1 MKKLIY
7 LASICFAMMATSC
20 EDFLTVSSP
29 DKVTTGNFWKNQ
41 KEAEATMASVY
52 AQLYHGDSY
61 ATSEVRWPVEA
72 FRTDLYTMG
81 NDAINYPSW
90 TDLYKFTYT
99 NGNEQ
104 FSYYYQD
111 LYRGVNFAN
120 QVLEY
125 VPHIP
130 AEGIS
135 EEKREELMAEAHFM
149 RGYYH
154 LMLILNW
161 KEIIIRDKYLTNQ
174 ADLNKPLSDRVACW
188 NFVVDE
194 LKLGTALPATRPGT
208 ETGRATSGA
217 ANAYLGFAYLTRA
230 YEEPAQETQHLKDA
244 LAALNAVS
252 GYELV
257 SGDALI
263 DMFNGR
269 NKNCKES
276 VFELQYSNDNSNGAR
291 YYSYI
296 HNFIAAKE
304 MGGWDEILPN
314 KFLMDEFM
322 KEGKISTTGGYD
334 ERAYNTVIWQNEYW
348 NDGTGKIWGN
358 EYDDLYWNWK
368 QRKNASG
375 KTEYLDANDN
385 VIIIPD
391 GFDGDLDEFLKEK
404 GCPHVVYD
412 RPSFRRFTP
421 RTLNEMGERC
431 NFNIPLMRYAN
442 VLLMKA
448 EVLNKQGHP
457 EQAIP
462 IINDIRRIHGN
473 MPDMKGTSQTE
484 VQAQIEHERIIEFPL
499 ESYRWYDLRRWGKL
513 NQQLGSRGF
522 IPGEHEFFP
531 IPLWEVN
538 ANPAL

>member
-7 LASICFAMMATSC
+7 IASICSAMMFTSC

-29 DKVTTGNFWKNQ
+29 DKVTTGNFWKSQ

-72 FRTDLYTMG
+72 FRTDLYNMG
-81 NDAINYPSW
+81 TDAINYQTW
-90 TDLYKFTYT
+90 TDIYKFTYT
-99 NGNEQ
+99 NGNTQ

-111 LYRGVNFAN
+111 LYRGINFAN

-125 VPHIP
+125 VPQIP

-135 EEKREELMAEAHFM
+135 EAKRNELLAEAHFM

-154 LMLILNW
+154 LMLVLNW
-161 KEIIIRDKYLTNQ
+161 KEIIIRDKYLTDV
-174 ADLNKPLSDRVACW
+174 ADLNKPLSDRVTCW
-188 NFVVDE
+188 NFVIEE
-194 LKLGTALPATRPGT
+194 LKAGTALPATRPGT
-208 ETGRATSGA
+208 ELGRATAGA
-217 ANAYLGFAYLTRA
+217 AQAYLGFAYLTRA
-230 YEEPAQETQHLKDA
+230 YEESSKESEFLSNA
-244 LAALNAVS
+244 LTALNAVN
-252 GYELV
+252 GYSLV
-257 SGDALI
+257 SGDKLI

-269 NKNCKES
+269 NKNCEES
-276 VFELQYSNDNSNGAR
+276 IFELQYSSDNSNGAR
-291 YYSYI
+291 YYSWM
-296 HNFIAAKE
+296 HNFITAGE

-314 KFLMDEFM
+314 EFLMNEFL

-334 ERAYNTVIWQNEYW
+334 ERAYNTVIWRDEYW
-348 NDGTGKIWGN
+348 NDGTGKIWGY
-358 EYDDLYWNWK
+358 EYDDLYWYWK
-368 QRKNASG
+368 TDKNG
-375 KTEYLDANDN
+375 NYLDKDDN
-385 VIIIPD
+385 IIKKD
-391 GFDGDLDEFLKEK
+391 ELDTK
-404 GCPHVVYD
+404 GVKIYYD

-421 RTLNEMGERC
+421 RTQDEMGERC

-473 MPDMKGTSQTE
+473 MPPMTGSTQAE

-513 NQQLGSRGF
+513 SQQLSQRGF
-522 IPGEHEFFP
+522 VEGKHNFFP

-538 ANPAL
+538 ANPALNNTVTEE